1 MQLRQKKST
10 QLPFECKRE
19 VFGSNHLIQ
28 KRARKFRCKSKRI
41 LDLAQPKR
49 FTPKYDSSNEDIPK
63 MRKVEII
70 RQYSDPLPTRIKLL
84 ALPKVRK
91 LLANRDAYKEYY
103 DIDRERIHRIENLA
117 SYSMQTMYSRLANVQ
132 PPERK
137 SPRKKW
143 SRNEWKRHCEW
154 LKKRSCPKMRK
165 SPPTPIREQVPL
177 KQLLVTMYHLS
188 QPRYPREK
196 YIPPCG
202 FETAV
207 KDSAK
212 EYEPTERIVKLAEPK
227 KTVAVEEIGE
237 DGDHFDP
244 FEVNPNALSYKP
256 TKRILALSIPR
267 SLQKTDDDCDV
278 MPSGVLKRALI
289 ASTTPRTVELSKPKP
304 STGDDDGEEKP
315 NVNPKALKAKA
326 TPRILELAKPREILK

>member
-1 MQLRQKKST
+1 MPCQKSKSCH
-10 QLPFECKRE
+10 QPPFECKRE
-19 VFGSNHLIQ
+19 IFGSHHLVL

-41 LDLAQPKR
+41 LDLAQPKH
-49 FTPKYDSSNEDIPK
+49 FTPKYDSSVEDIPK
-63 MRKVEII
+63 KRKVETI

-103 DIDRERIHRIENLA
+103 DVERERIMRIENLA
-117 SYSMQTMYSRLANVQ
+117 SYSMLTMYSRLANVQ
-132 PPERK
+132 IPERREQ
-137 SPRKKW
+137 RKKW

-154 LKKRSCPKMRK
+154 MKKRACPKIRK
-165 SPPTPIREQVPL
+165 SPPQPVREKVPL
-177 KQLLVTMYHLS
+177 KQLIMSMYQLS

-202 FETAV
+202 YESVV

-227 KTVAVEEIGE
+227 KLPDEDEEEIY
-237 DGDHFDP
+237 DP

-256 TKRILALSIPR
+256 SKRILELSVPRALK
-267 SLQKTDDDCDV
+267 QNEGEEDV
-278 MPSGVLKRALI
+278 MPSGVLKRALK
-289 ASTTPRTVELSKPKP
+289 AATTQRTVELSKPKP
-304 STGDDDGEEKP
+304 SVGDEGEEEKP

-326 TPRILELAKPREILK
+326 TPRIIELSKPREILK